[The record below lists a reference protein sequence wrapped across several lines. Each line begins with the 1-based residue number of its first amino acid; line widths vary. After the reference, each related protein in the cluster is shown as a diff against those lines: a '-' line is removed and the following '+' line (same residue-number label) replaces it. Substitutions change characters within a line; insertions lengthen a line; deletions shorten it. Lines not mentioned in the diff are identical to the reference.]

1 MRYQNILDDPGMIA
15 EPPISAKLVLNA
27 LQMFPNACTVA
38 LDLLNVVDLEDPARG
53 LVQESLAYSVLQGS
67 AEHAGWRYANK
78 ANGAAMPSGAV
89 SVTRVGNV
97 IHIQL
102 DRPVARNAIDRGMR
116 DQLFEAFTVAS
127 LDPEVSSVCL
137 SGKGKAFC
145 VGADLAEFGTTL
157 DPATAHMIRMQTL
170 PAWAILGCANKLGV
184 HVQGACVGSGL
195 EMAAFACRLTA
206 SPDAWFQLPEL
217 AMGLIPG
224 AGGCVSV
231 ARRIGR
237 KRTALLLLSGKRIS
251 TQVALEWNLIDAIVN
266 DPPFGD
272 GHFDIIG

>member
-67 AEHAGWRYANK
+67 AEHADWRYVNRET
-78 ANGAAMPSGAV
+78 GAAMPSGEV

-97 IHIQL
+97 IHILL

-157 DPATAHMIRMQTL
+157 DPATAHMIRMQRSRRKGTEKLQMFKLLNRL
-170 PAWAILGCANKLGV
+170 PVACQLFQEQMFSFKTRKWDRKECA
-184 HVQGACVGSGL
+184 
-195 EMAAFACRLTA
+195 
-206 SPDAWFQLPEL
+206 
-217 AMGLIPG
+217 
-224 AGGCVSV
+224 
-231 ARRIGR
+231 
-237 KRTALLLLSGKRIS
+237 
-251 TQVALEWNLIDAIVN
+251 
-266 DPPFGD
+266 
-272 GHFDIIG
+272 